1 MLIKNSLKLLLN
13 NLNVVFKT
21 IIYSLIT
28 VLLTY
33 LLLTVFFSDLVGKV
47 VANPSFQKI
56 IEDIKLVWHSFLT
69 GNLRQ
74 DVDFV
79 AQFELFMDSVTLN
92 IGNYILPLIGICIG
106 FYLISVINNICSY
119 TLTCMM
125 NARMSTFERK
135 GFLETLIAN
144 LKKSLP
150 FEAWYTLLALLGFFA
165 SFFAGILFIVYTF
178 SSLYLTSIIIGLW
191 LFILLFS
198 LYMTMTATLRPLSV
212 SGTRFKDL
220 FKNRYT
226 RRDFWQVL
234 ATFTFSLIL
243 FSSLNVAMFITT
255 LGAGLIISIPVTQL
269 FFVLVQLVLLYSLE
283 GKKYYLDFE
292 NIVTPNK
299 IKQDVQNADF
309 LNDVEI

>member
-21 IIYSLIT
+21 IVYSLVI

-47 VANPSFQKI
+47 ASSPAFSKI
-56 IEDIKLVWHSFLT
+56 IEDVKLVWHSFLT
-69 GNLRQ
+69 GDLRPE
-74 DVDFV
+74 VDFIE
-79 AQFELFMDSVTLN
+79 QFELFMESVRLN
-92 IGNYILPLIGICIG
+92 IGNYIWPLIGLCIG
-106 FYLISVINNICSY
+106 FYLITVLNNICSY

-135 GFLETLIAN
+135 SFLETLISN

-150 FEAWYTLLALLGFFA
+150 FEAWYSLLALLGFAA
-165 SFFAGILFIVYTF
+165 SFFAGLLFIVYTF

-198 LYMTMTATLRPLSV
+198 LYLTMTATLRPLSV
-212 SGTRFKDL
+212 SGANYKEL
-220 FKNRYT
+220 FKNKYT
-226 RRDFWQVL
+226 RHDFWQVL
-234 ATFTFSLIL
+234 ATFIFSLIL

-269 FFVLVQLVLLYSLE
+269 FFVLVQLVLLYSLD

-299 IKQDVQNADF
+299 IKQDVKNADF
-309 LNDVEI
+309 LNDVEM